1 MEGGYFISSIHDR
14 PNCLISSSP
23 RVERIRRG
31 YGIVLGEVCHSNKD
45 LTLPYQDNVLQGGP
59 SNYLTDLQE
68 NYRSEVP
75 QKYT

>member
-1 MEGGYFISSIHDR
+1 MA
-14 PNCLISSSP
+14 L
-23 RVERIRRG
+23 
-31 YGIVLGEVCHSNKD
+31 LGEVCHSNKD

>member
-14 PNCLISSSP
+14 Q
-23 RVERIRRG
+23 
-31 YGIVLGEVCHSNKD
+31 IVLSLHPLVWRESGEAMALLGEVCHSNKD